1 MTTENDNNGIDN
13 NKAEEPSAAYANRI
27 RVTTL
32 EALENETIFATL
44 NFTHEQRMGYLQ
56 KLRNITYNID
66 LKEARILFI
75 NSKITINSLHENS

>member
-1 MTTENDNNGIDN
+1 MTTENDNNCIDN
-13 NKAEEPSAAYANRI
+13 NKAEEPSAAYDNGI

-32 EALENETIFATL
+32 ETLENENIFATL

-56 KLRNITYNID
+56 KLRNITHNID
-66 LKEARILFI
+66 LKEARILFT